1 MLVHQ
6 RVGVVNATDV
16 GRDPGGHVWFVR
28 RSGES
33 QDAAGCCR
41 MLQDAG
47 EGISTLLQPLIFG
60 STLRQQGESGDGE
73 SWNSGAAMR

>member
-1 MLVHQ
+1 MQQMLDAIQ
-6 RVGVVNATDV
+6 VGTCGLSA
-16 GRDPGGHVWFVR
+16 
-28 RSGES
+28 E
-33 QDAAGCCR
+33 AGSRR